1 MNALRQNT
9 AILLMPINTV
19 SVFSYSPVRLFDS
32 ILSLFSE
39 EENMMSWLNA
49 MHVHDFTGERA
60 KAQWDQWQEEKKVA
74 SKRKLEEKPDDR
86 VPDKVPKE

>member
-1 MNALRQNT
+1 MMN
-9 AILLMPINTV
+9 
-19 SVFSYSPVRLFDS
+19 
-32 ILSLFSE
+32 
-39 EENMMSWLNA
+39 WLNA

-86 VPDKVPKE
+86 VPEKVLKATTE